1 VSESTAAVPL
11 DAPARHP
18 IHLVVTDDL
27 KRNRLTVFFRL
38 ILVIPHLIWLTLWA
52 FAAYLA
58 VLVAWVAG
66 IFMGRIPASLH
77 DFMAAFLRYANHVFA
92 YLSLAADPY
101 PAFTS
106 DAAYPVDLEIE
117 PAAKQSRLT
126 IFFRL
131 LLAIPAL
138 IVLYVLRLVAEVVS
152 FLGWFY
158 ALFTGNLNR
167 GMRDLLVYW
176 LRYEA
181 QTAGYLLLLTSRYPS
196 FSDD

>member
-1 VSESTAAVPL
+1 MSESTPVVPL
-11 DAPARHP
+11 DVPVRHP

-27 KRNRLTVFFRL
+27 RRNRLTVFFRL

-52 FAAYLA
+52 IAAYLA
-58 VLVAWVAG
+58 VLVAWVVG
-66 IFMGRIPASLH
+66 IFMGRIPDGLH
-77 DFMAAFLRYANHVFA
+77 DFMAAFLRYENHVFA
-92 YLSLAADPY
+92 YVSLAADPY

-106 DAAYPVDLEIE
+106 DESYPVDLEIA
-117 PAAKQSRLT
+117 PAAAQSRLT

-138 IVLYVLRLVAEVVS
+138 IVVYVLRLVAEVVS

-158 ALFTGNLNR
+158 ALFTGSMNR
-167 GMRDLLVYW
+167 GMRDLLAYW

-181 QTAGYLLLLTSRYPS
+181 QVVGYLLLLTSRYPS